1 MKRRTVKVIIVA
13 LCLSLTT
20 IGIALAQPDS
30 PLVGIPHMSDQPDGA
45 EVREFPAGIDTIYLV
60 FDYETD
66 GPVEIIAE
74 IRSEEQQGAVIFNG
88 QETYSGTGTAN
99 VEIPG
104 PGSASFPDGVYDTI
118 IRFGDQRYI
127 TAGWEWVVG
136 DVPLP
141 AEDTSG
147 GQAPISPLEQ
157 GEAGSESTAGSS
169 VSTSPDPGRRPKHRT
184 CSDDARPI
192 PSHPDWS
199 RCRRAPSA
207 QHHCLGSAWLH
218 DSGKLIKPGV
228 VCV

>member
-1 MKRRTVKVIIVA
+1 MKRRTVKVIIMA

-147 GQAPISPLEQ
+147 GQAPISPREQ

-169 VSTSPDPGRRPKHRT
+169 VSTSPIQEGAQSTAPAQTTPGLSPV
-184 CSDDARPI
+184 I
-192 PSHPDWS
+192 
-199 RCRRAPSA
+199 
-207 QHHCLGSAWLH
+207 
-218 DSGKLIKPGV
+218 LIGVGV
-228 VCV
+228 VVLLLLSIIAWAVRGFMTAES

>member
-1 MKRRTVKVIIVA
+1 
-13 LCLSLTT
+13 
-20 IGIALAQPDS
+20 
-30 PLVGIPHMSDQPDGA
+30 VGIPHMSDQPDGA

-169 VSTSPDPGRRPKHRT
+169 VSTSPIQEGAQSTAPAQTTPGLSPV
-184 CSDDARPI
+184 I
-192 PSHPDWS
+192 
-199 RCRRAPSA
+199 
-207 QHHCLGSAWLH
+207 
-218 DSGKLIKPGV
+218 LIGVGV
-228 VCV
+228 VVLLLLSIIAWAVRGFMTAES

>member
-169 VSTSPDPGRRPKHRT
+169 VSTSPIQEGAQSTAPAQTTPGLSPV
-184 CSDDARPI
+184 I
-192 PSHPDWS
+192 
-199 RCRRAPSA
+199 
-207 QHHCLGSAWLH
+207 
-218 DSGKLIKPGV
+218 LIGVGV
-228 VCV
+228 VVLLLLSIIAWAVRGFMTAES

>member
-1 MKRRTVKVIIVA
+1 MERRTVKAMIVA
-13 LCLSLTT
+13 LCLSLAT
-20 IGIALAQPDS
+20 IGIALAQPES

-45 EVREFPAGIDTIYLV
+45 EVREFPAGTDAVYLV

-74 IRSEEQQGAVIFNG
+74 IRSEEQQGAVIFNS

-136 DVPLP
+136 NVPLP

-147 GQAPISPLEQ
+147 GQPPISPPEQ
-157 GEAGSESTAGSS
+157 SEAGPQAAADSS
-169 VSTSPDPGRRPKHRT
+169 QSTSPIQEGAQQATNAQTTPGLSPVILIGVGFVVLILL
-184 CSDDARPI
+184 AVI
-192 PSHPDWS
+192 
-199 RCRRAPSA
+199 
-207 QHHCLGSAWLH
+207 AWAVRGFMTAE
-218 DSGKLIKPGV
+218 S
-228 VCV
+228 